1 MEIIIKKKNK
11 SIEYKKINKE
21 KINVVA
27 YARVSTELE
36 EQQLSFESQRM
47 YYYNKISSN
56 DKWNFCGIYA
66 D

>member
-36 EQQLSFESQRM
+36 
-47 YYYNKISSN
+47 
-56 DKWNFCGIYA
+56 
-66 D
+66 